1 MLQSLRL
8 TTKCPSADTQY
19 RQHPKKG
26 QVSSPIFI
34 QLFLSFG
41 ALDKILKIHLYIY
54 LSSQLV
60 MLRFVRVEVWTPWLS
75 SQDHWLNN
83 VERPVA
89 TFNTA
94 PIFPLFWFE
103 IEAKGRLFFQYLTGF
118 LNTFKSL
125 GSFIHSSRHCRPF
138 AGKLKD
144 CVELPLRNC
153 IAISKI
159 ENIVEDMTE
168 AWAKYIRSSNF
179 IDKNCDRLPSFEHFQ
194 MKIVLSTPLSSVPT
208 S

>member
-94 PIFPLFWFE
+94 PIFPLFWFWNRSKR
-103 IEAKGRLFFQYLTGF
+103 APVLSVPHRL
-118 LNTFKSL
+118 
-125 GSFIHSSRHCRPF
+125 P
-138 AGKLKD
+138 
-144 CVELPLRNC
+144 
-153 IAISKI
+153 
-159 ENIVEDMTE
+159 
-168 AWAKYIRSSNF
+168 KYIQIIGLIYTF
-179 IDKNCDRLPSFEHFQ
+179 IKALQAFCWKTKRLRGTATQELHCHLEDWEHRGRHDRGMSQVYTFVEFHR
-194 MKIVLSTPLSSVPT
+194 
-208 S
+208 